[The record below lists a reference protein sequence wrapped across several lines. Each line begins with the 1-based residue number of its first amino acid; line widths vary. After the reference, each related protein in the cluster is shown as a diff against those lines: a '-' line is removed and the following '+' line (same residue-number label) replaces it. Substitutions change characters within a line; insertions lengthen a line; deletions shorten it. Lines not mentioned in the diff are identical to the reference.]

1 MPYLWHFPGSQD
13 KYAIID
19 PFMEGEIANETFL
32 VDKLPGMILRDVGW
46 LSQRGLR
53 KLSICISI
61 Q

>member
-32 VDKLPGMILRDVGW
+32 VFGASNYLGW
-46 LSQRGLR
+46 YSEM
-53 KLSICISI
+53 
-61 Q
+61 